1 MNAYS
6 WDWKENGVAIFHN
19 GVKIGELAT
28 DHPSRDGLAIVDAL
42 QNANTPSPA
51 VREYA
56 ASEGINLDAT
66 TATRAF
72 Q

>member
-6 WDWKENGVAIFHN
+6 WDWKENGVAIFRN

-42 QNANTPSPA
+42 QNANTPSPE

-56 ASEGINLDAT
+56 ASESIDLDAA